1 MRARVCVLPHTGAFV
16 LSKYKSRQLCRQVQR
31 ALNLALAER
40 GSDPGLEQL
49 YVVDVTS
56 DLGCGH
62 LFAHF
67 SIGAALA
74 ARSPGPFSPPK
85 SVVFGGCELA
95 EVLASLQREAPRLRA
110 QVARAICRKRAPAL
124 TFIPALVQSE
134 MTGGGGRD

>member
-1 MRARVCVLPHTGAFV
+1 MRAHVCVLPHTGAFV

-62 LFAHF
+62 LFVHIAVPEE
-67 SIGAALA
+67 
-74 ARSPGPFSPPK
+74 RSMPD
-85 SVVFGGCELA
+85 
-95 EVLASLQREAPRLRA
+95 VLASLQREAPRLRA
-110 QVARAICRKRAPAL
+110 QVASAICRKRAPAL
-124 TFIPALVQSE
+124 TFIPALVHVGN
-134 MTGGGGRD
+134 GGGGGHD